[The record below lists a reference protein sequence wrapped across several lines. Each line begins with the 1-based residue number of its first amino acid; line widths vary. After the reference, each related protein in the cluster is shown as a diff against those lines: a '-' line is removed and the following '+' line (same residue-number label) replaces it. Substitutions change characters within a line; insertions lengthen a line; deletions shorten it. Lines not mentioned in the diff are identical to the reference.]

1 MDTEINV
8 AHIVIYYD
16 ADMKEADGLAWC
28 VELLPSSTTHR
39 FATLA
44 DAQLFITDNS
54 WYFLP
59 SIHKVRQ

>member
-1 MDTEINV
+1 MDTEIN
-8 AHIVIYYD
+8 APHIVIYYD

>member
-1 MDTEINV
+1 MSDELNCN
-8 AHIVIYYD
+8 HIVIYYD
-16 ADMKEADGLAWC
+16 ADMKEADGLGWC
-28 VELLPSSTTHR
+28 VALQPFCTTHR

-59 SIHKVRQ
+59 SIYKERA

>member
-1 MDTEINV
+1 MSEELNCN
-8 AHIVIYYD
+8 HIVIYYD
-16 ADMKEADGLAWC
+16 ADMKEVDGRGWC
-28 VELLPSSTTHR
+28 VELQPSSTTNR

-59 SIHKVRQ
+59 SIYKEKV